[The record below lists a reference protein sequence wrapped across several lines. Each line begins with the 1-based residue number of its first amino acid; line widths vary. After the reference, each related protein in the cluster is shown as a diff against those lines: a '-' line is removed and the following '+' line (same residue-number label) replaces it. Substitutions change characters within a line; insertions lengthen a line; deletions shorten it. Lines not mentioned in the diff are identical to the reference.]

1 MTNQVN
7 DDILV
12 EGGPPLC
19 SYPAHVHDSL
29 RVIGIHM
36 EDGCI
41 DNPSHI
47 SGVGGGAGHSRVCSE
62 ANLRGN
68 NHTLMLISL

>member
-7 DDILV
+7 DNILV

-19 SYPAHVHDSL
+19 SHPAHVHYSL
-29 RVIGIHM
+29 GVIGIHM

-47 SGVGGGAGHSRVCSE
+47 GGVGGGAGHSRVCSE
-62 ANLRGN
+62 ANLKRS
-68 NHTLMLISL
+68 HAKVDII